1 MLRRSSKVSLRGDS
15 ARDSFSS
22 YLLKRSGGHEGHTT
36 LRKKFQ
42 ERFFVLQGTNL
53 LYFRSQD
60 EYLAGGASLGSLG
73 VEGSHL
79 TVEEEN
85 AGADSCTFCIHTPQR
100 QLLLVARPAALF
112 HEGWKAVLE
121 EAAFA
126 GDMSDL
132 SVARILHTSF
142 TAATPARS
150 RS

>member
-100 QLLLVARPAALF
+100 QLLLVARPAAIVF
-112 HEGWKAVLE
+112 
-121 EAAFA
+121 
-126 GDMSDL
+126 
-132 SVARILHTSF
+132 
-142 TAATPARS
+142 
-150 RS
+150 

>member
-73 VEGSHL
+73 VEGSARWRS
-79 TVEEEN
+79 T
-85 AGADSCTFCIHTPQR
+85 G
-100 QLLLVARPAALF
+100 RPARCRRRS
-112 HEGWKAVLE
+112 GPS
-121 EAAFA
+121 AAA
-126 GDMSDL
+126 PS
-132 SVARILHTSF
+132 
-142 TAATPARS
+142 
-150 RS
+150 

>member
-60 EYLAGGASLGSLG
+60 EYLAGSSIAGLEAGVYLRFVDGA
-73 VEGSHL
+73 
-79 TVEEEN
+79 
-85 AGADSCTFCIHTPQR
+85 CT
-100 QLLLVARPAALF
+100 
-112 HEGWKAVLE
+112 
-121 EAAFA
+121 
-126 GDMSDL
+126 
-132 SVARILHTSF
+132 
-142 TAATPARS
+142 S
-150 RS
+150 RSPLTRRL

>member
-100 QLLLVARPAALF
+100 QLLLVARPAAARLQL
-112 HEGWKAVLE
+112 GRDPRRRGRPTTVADATVGIRQTTVATV
-121 EAAFA
+121 AA
-126 GDMSDL
+126 
-132 SVARILHTSF
+132 I
-142 TAATPARS
+142 
-150 RS
+150 

>member
-60 EYLAGGASLGSLG
+60 EYL
-73 VEGSHL
+73 EH
-79 TVEEEN
+79 
-85 AGADSCTFCIHTPQR
+85 F
-100 QLLLVARPAALF
+100 
-112 HEGWKAVLE
+112 
-121 EAAFA
+121 
-126 GDMSDL
+126 
-132 SVARILHTSF
+132 
-142 TAATPARS
+142 RS
-150 RS
+150 RRRLSAIRGRRLHEQIAADPAIVAG